1 MGKRYAIWD
10 RKSNIYT
17 PAGEE
22 LTPTNWLER
31 YAFLRIPTAVP
42 VVSAGL
48 FNGGFC
54 GELGEMKR
62 IYTNMGATFE
72 DDLTNEELLE
82 AIEAFEDSLKASA
95 NEQSNEISDTER
107 IAAAL
112 EAQVMMAMPDEEV

>member
-1 MGKRYAIWD
+1 MAKRYAIWD
-10 RKSNIYT
+10 RKTNIYT

-22 LTPTNWLER
+22 LTPSNWLER
-31 YAFLRIPTAVP
+31 YAFLRIPSAVP

-72 DDLTNEELLE
+72 DSLTDEELLV
-82 AIEAFEDSLKASA
+82 AIEEFEDSLKVASSSSSTVSA
-95 NEQSNEISDTER
+95 EER

-112 EAQVMMAMPDEEV
+112 EAQVMMALPDEEV